1 MKVAIGADHGG
12 FDAKEKLVTYL
23 KNKGYAVAD
32 MGTNS
37 AESVDYPDFAE
48 KVCQEI
54 LQQKADFGVLICGT
68 GIGISIAANR
78 YVGIRA
84 ALLYNDETAALAR
97 QHNNANI
104 AVFGGRMMSVEDMEK
119 RLDIFLNT
127 GFEGGRHLRRIEK
140 IDVYGGCSNVGL

>member
-37 AESVDYPDFAE
+37 SESVDYPDFAE

-78 YVGIRA
+78 HVGIRA

>member
-23 KNKGYAVAD
+23 KNKGFAVAD

-37 AESVDYPDFAE
+37 SESVDYPDFAE

-78 YVGIRA
+78 HVGIRA

-104 AVFGGRMMSVEDMEK
+104 AVFGGRMMSVDDMEK

>member
-37 AESVDYPDFAE
+37 SESVDYPDFSE

-78 YVGIRA
+78 HVGIRA

>member
-12 FDAKEKLVTYL
+12 FDAKEKLITYL
-23 KNKGYAVAD
+23 KNKGFAVAD

-37 AESVDYPDFAE
+37 SESVDYPDFAE

-54 LQQKADFGVLICGT
+54 LQQKADFGILICGT

-78 YVGIRA
+78 HVGIRA

-104 AVFGGRMMSVEDMEK
+104 AVFGGRMMSVDDMEK

-140 IDVYGGCSNVGL
+140 IDVYGGCSDVGL

>member
-12 FDAKEKLVTYL
+12 FDAKEKLITYL
-23 KNKGYAVAD
+23 KNKGFAVAD

-37 AESVDYPDFAE
+37 SESVDYPDFAE

-54 LQQKADFGVLICGT
+54 LQQKADFGILICGT

-78 YVGIRA
+78 HVGIRA

-104 AVFGGRMMSVEDMEK
+104 AVFGGRMMSVDDMEK

>member
-12 FDAKEKLVTYL
+12 FDAKEKLITYL

-37 AESVDYPDFAE
+37 SESVDYPDFAE

-54 LQQKADFGVLICGT
+54 LQQKADFGILICGT

-78 YVGIRA
+78 HVGIRA

-104 AVFGGRMMSVEDMEK
+104 AVFGGRMMSVDDMEK

>member
-23 KNKGYAVAD
+23 KNKGFAVAD

-37 AESVDYPDFAE
+37 SESVDYPDFAE

-78 YVGIRA
+78 HLGIRA

-104 AVFGGRMMSVEDMEK
+104 AVFGGRMMSVDDMEK

-127 GFEGGRHLRRIEK
+127 RFEGGRHLRRIEK

>member
-1 MKVAIGADHGG
+1 MKIAIGADHGG

-32 MGTNS
+32 MGTIS
-37 AESVDYPDFAE
+37 SESVDYPDFAE

-78 YVGIRA
+78 HKGIRA
-84 ALLYNDETAALAR
+84 ALLYDDYVAKVAKE
-97 QHNNANI
+97 HNNAN
-104 AVFGGRMMSVEDMEK
+104 VLCFGGRTMKIEDVLN
-119 RLDIFLNT
+119 RIDIFLAAKY
-127 GFEGGRHLRRIEK
+127 EGGRHDRRLCK
-140 IDVYGGCSNVGL
+140 LDID

>member
-12 FDAKEKLVTYL
+12 FDANEKLITYL

-37 AESVDYPDFAE
+37 SESVDYPDFAE

-54 LQQKADFGVLICGT
+54 LQQKADFGILICGT

-78 YVGIRA
+78 HVGIRA

-104 AVFGGRMMSVEDMEK
+104 AVFGGRMMSVDDMEK

>member
-12 FDAKEKLVTYL
+12 FDAKEKLITYL
-23 KNKGYAVAD
+23 KNKGFAVAD

-37 AESVDYPDFAE
+37 SESVDYPDFAE

-54 LQQKADFGVLICGT
+54 LQQKADFGILICGT

-78 YVGIRA
+78 HVGIRA

-104 AVFGGRMMSVEDMEK
+104 AVFGGRVMSVDDMEK

>member
-37 AESVDYPDFAE
+37 SESVDYPDFSE

-78 YVGIRA
+78 HVGIRA

-104 AVFGGRMMSVEDMEK
+104 AVFGGRMMSVEDMKK

>member
-37 AESVDYPDFAE
+37 SESVDYPDFAE

-54 LQQKADFGVLICGT
+54 LQQKADFGILICGT

-78 YVGIRA
+78 HVGIRA

-104 AVFGGRMMSVEDMEK
+104 AVFGGRMMSVDDMEK

>member
-37 AESVDYPDFAE
+37 SESVDYPDFAE

-78 YVGIRA
+78 HVGIRA

-104 AVFGGRMMSVEDMEK
+104 AVFGGRMMSVENMEK